1 MAMIEWNSKLATGID
16 EIDDQH
22 KELFS
27 RVNLLMEACNVGK
40 GREEVTRLLQFLSAY
55 VRIHFESEEQIQIE
69 SGYPGYPEHRLAHQ
83 QFSKDI
89 ERLKHQFTTEGASL
103 VLVIET
109 NQMVAAWLTQ
119 HISRMDKA
127 LADYLRDKGA
137 PRALC
142 CA

>member
-1 MAMIEWNSKLATGID
+1 MPMIEWNSNLATGID

-40 GREEVTRLLQFLSAY
+40 GREEVSRLLQFLSAY
-55 VRIHFESEEQIQIE
+55 VRIHFESEEQIQVE
-69 SGYPGYPEHRLAHQ
+69 SGYPGYPEHKLAHQ

-89 ERLKHQFTTEGASL
+89 ERLNHQFTAEGAGL

-119 HISRMDKA
+119 HISKMDKA
-127 LADYLRDKGA
+127 LAVYLRDKGMPA
-137 PRALC
+137 SC

>member
-27 RVNLLMEACNVGK
+27 RVNLLMEACQVGK
-40 GREEVTRLLQFLSAY
+40 GREEVARLLQFLSSY
-55 VRIHFESEEQIQIE
+55 VRVHFDSEEQIQIE
-69 SGYPGYPEHRLAHQ
+69 SGYPGYPEHLLAHQ

-89 ERLKHQFTTEGASL
+89 ERLKQQFTAEGAGL

-127 LADYLRDKGA
+127 LADYLRNKA
-137 PRALC
+137 A
-142 CA
+142 